1 MPEGEKSSRVE
12 KFVEEDRPM
21 LNGELWT
28 GKKYAAGEEYSGVG
42 GRSKKAL
49 AGAAALAMLVTMGF
63 SACGTSSTEDAAS
76 KPEVSDS
83 SETNKKTEKKPAVK
97 KKKASVPLPDLSKI
111 TWNVNPAM
119 EGNSSRLAVSYT
131 NSLDV
136 DLLDF
141 KVSYTLKPEVTD
153 EQLQSLFGG
162 DDWTT
167 PEDVREYGLRCEVNK
182 YVPAGETGLDY
193 CVVGGLKTSVTN
205 QMDLW
210 NITQIDAQ
218 YYDSGAETLQNV
230 QYLPSNK
237 VTVKNGPAVA
247 AYKWIDNKLSARVPK
262 PEVPVVQNMHSSRG
276 DLFFQAYS
284 SDPNM
289 MQAYAELCEQKGRK
303 VAEQT
308 DYTIEFVG
316 KDGYSLRLSQG
327 DYMSVDLSKQDD
339 DE

>member
-1 MPEGEKSSRVE
+1 
-12 KFVEEDRPM
+12 M
-21 LNGELWT
+21 LNGELWK
-28 GKKYAAGEEYSGVG
+28 GKKYAAGAECSRVG
-42 GRSKKAL
+42 RGGKKAL
-49 AGAAALAMLVTMGF
+49 AGVAALAMLVTVGF
-63 SACGTSSTEDAAS
+63 SACGTSSSGSAAS
-76 KPEVSDS
+76 KSEASAS
-83 SETNKKTEKKPAVK
+83 SKTDKETEKKPAAK

-119 EGNSSRLAVSYT
+119 EGNSPRLAISYT
-131 NSLDV
+131 NGLDV

-182 YVPAGETGLDY
+182 YVSAGETGLDY
-193 CVVGGLKTSVTN
+193 CIVGGLKTSVTN

-210 NITQIDAQ
+210 NVTQIDAQ
-218 YYDSGAETLQNV
+218 YYDSGAETLQDV

-276 DLFFQAYS
+276 DMFFYAYS
-284 SDPNM
+284 PDPNM
-289 MQAYAELCEQKGRK
+289 MQAYAELCEQKGWK
-303 VAEQT
+303 IAEQT
-308 DYTIEFVG
+308 DYTIEFAD
-316 KDGYSLRLSQG
+316 KEGYSLRLSQG
-327 DYMSVDLSKQDD
+327 DFMSVDLSKQDD